1 MSKDLLGSRTF
12 FVFGGGVLIAFV
24 LVVFAL
30 TALAPGAEAGT
41 KPPKDC
47 VPTDG
52 LSLEPTRIAP
62 AWYQPGKTH
71 FCPSGDTAPPV
82 FEIDTAYWVY
92 YESPPGYPK
101 YRTTPDNA
109 DYSANDCVAS
119 YTTCGTKIISDAND
133 FYNTCHNVYG
143 LSASQVATNIRYWAD
158 RARAN
163 GTNWRVYTLFEGG
176 GYPYRCEFSVV
187 AL

>member
-1 MSKDLLGSRTF
+1 MQ
-12 FVFGGGVLIAFV
+12 
-24 LVVFAL
+24 
-30 TALAPGAEAGT
+30 
-41 KPPKDC
+41 
-47 VPTDG
+47 G
-52 LSLEPTRIAP
+52 LSLDPTITAP
-62 AWYQPGKTH
+62 DWYQPGVTK
-71 FCPSGDTAPPV
+71 FCPQPNSSPPII
-82 FEIDTAYWVY
+82 EPMTAYWVY

-119 YTTCGTKIISDAND
+119 YTTCGTKIISDANE
-133 FYNTCHNVYG
+133 FYYTCHDGRG

-163 GTNWRVYTLFEGG
+163 GTNWRVYTYFEGG
-176 GYPYRCEFSVV
+176 GYPYSCAFSVV

>member
-1 MSKDLLGSRTF
+1 MHRRLLLARRTLLL
-12 FVFGGGVLIAFV
+12 FGGTALIALA
-24 LVVFAL
+24 LV
-30 TALAPGAEAGT
+30 ALAPGAGVAT
-41 KPPKDC
+41 KPPKNC

-52 LSLEPTRIAP
+52 LSLDPTSTAP
-62 AWYQPGKTH
+62 DWYQPGQTR
-71 FCPSGDTAPPV
+71 FCPKGDTAPPV
-82 FEIDTAYWVY
+82 FEIETAYWVY

-119 YTTCGTKIISDAND
+119 YTTCGTKIIGDANE
-133 FYNTCHNVYG
+133 FHYTCSDIYG